1 MKSQENLLQSTAKDM
16 WFTSPEFLSANGND
30 IGETDLEVLQDNN
43 EEIKIKDFLAS
54 FLDKSTLV

>member
-1 MKSQENLLQSTAKDM
+1 M
-16 WFTSPEFLSANGND
+16 WFTGPEFLSANGND

>member
-1 MKSQENLLQSTAKDM
+1 MKSLDNLLQSTAKGM
-16 WFTSPEFLSANGND
+16 WFTGPEFLSANGND
-30 IGETDLEVLQDNN
+30 IGETDLEVLEDNN

>member
-1 MKSQENLLQSTAKDM
+1 MKSQENLLQSTAKGM

-30 IGETDLEVLQDNN
+30 TGETDLEVLQDNN

>member
-1 MKSQENLLQSTAKDM
+1 MKSQENLLQSTAKGM

-54 FLDKSTLV
+54 FLNKSTLV